1 MNIEYSFRLQVF
13 VELLFQSFPQTIIIL
28 VHNSSSVSEGWG
40 TFLGVFTFIVSFLM
54 TIKNSKLIFD
64 YLQKIRKT

>member
-28 VHNSSSVSEGWG
+28 AHNSSSVSGGWG

-64 YLQKIRKT
+64 YLRKIRKT